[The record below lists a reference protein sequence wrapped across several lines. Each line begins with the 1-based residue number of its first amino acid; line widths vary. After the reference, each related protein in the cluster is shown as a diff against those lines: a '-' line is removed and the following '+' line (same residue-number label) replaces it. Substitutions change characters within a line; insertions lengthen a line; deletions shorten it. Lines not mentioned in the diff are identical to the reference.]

1 MHGVIMAQIVD
12 LFHTI
17 FQNEL
22 KYMLTSLL
30 RMQAYLCLP
39 NLFPIVDTARSRVA
53 VTLLLCCF
61 VKTIPF
67 LLSYSRSILHLALGY
82 KAKAETRKCG

>member
-1 MHGVIMAQIVD
+1 
-12 LFHTI
+12 
-17 FQNEL
+17 
-22 KYMLTSLL
+22 MLTSLL

-39 NLFPIVDTARSRVA
+39 DLFLIINTARSCVA

-67 LLSYSRSILHLALGY
+67 LVSYSILRLALGY

>member
-30 RMQAYLCLP
+30 RMQAYLCLL

-67 LLSYSRSILHLALGY
+67 LLSYSILRLALEY